1 MMKIMIFGSK
11 GYIGGHL
18 RMRYPEAIC
27 PTTDIADAV
36 GVASLLDE
44 HHPDIVINAAGK
56 TGRPNVDWCE
66 DHKQETIHSNVLGP
80 LVLLDACAKKNIY
93 WVHLGSGC
101 IYQGDKNGAGFTE
114 EDPPNFFGSFYSRT
128 KAWSDQM
135 LSEFPLLN
143 LRLRM
148 PFDASNE
155 PRNLINKLVRY
166 TRVLDVK
173 NSLTFIP
180 DFLDVLDQLI
190 TKKTTGTFN
199 VVNPGSISPYE
210 MMEQY
215 KKIVDPS
222 HAFEHLTLDH
232 LSDVTKAGR
241 SNCILSTEKL
251 KSQGILLSSVQDRV
265 KEALETMHTKK

>member
-1 MMKIMIFGSK
+1 
-11 GYIGGHL
+11 
-18 RMRYPEAIC
+18 MRYPEAIC